1 MERIFASPSRY
12 VQGKGVLKHG
22 LSHIKDLGKK
32 VLLLTDETVWKIAG
46 EELFENLK
54 AADLDPVKEIFG
66 GEASANEIDRIVS
79 KAKSESI
86 EVIAALGGGKAI
98 DTGKAVADELKI
110 PIAVLPTIASTDAP
124 TSALSVIYTDEGRFE
139 KYRFYNKNPELVL
152 VDTAVIAKAPAK
164 LLAAGIADALAT
176 YVEARAVARSHSKN
190 MVGGVQPIASDIA
203 KKSMLLLKNE
213 GVLPLQK
220 TEKVAIVGPGA
231 HSRDLLGAWSWQGK
245 QEEVVTLVEGAQALG
260 ADLLIGQEPF
270 DYFAPSEAAIQEAIE
285 LVKAADKVVLAL
297 GEQEWMSGE
306 AASRSD
312 IRLPQAQLSLVET
325 LKEYNEQLI
334 VTLYNGR
341 PLDLQGVDAAKAIV
355 EAWFPGTEGGN
366 ALAQILWGEYNPSGR
381 LSMSFPETVGQVP
394 VYYNVDN
401 TGRPYES
408 APDEK
413 YVSKY
418 LDVSN
423 YAKYPFGFGLSY
435 SPVAYSAVTL
445 DQPTMTKDQTVTASI
460 TVTNQG
466 TAAVWETVQCYIRD
480 LVGEVVRPVKEL
492 KGFKKIWLEA
502 GESATVQ
509 FEITEELLR
518 YVHSNQQVSS
528 DPGKFHIMIGGNS
541 RDTQQTTLQLVR

>member
-1 MERIFASPSRY
+1 MGRI
-12 VQGKGVLKHG
+12 Q
-22 LSHIKDLGKK
+22 
-32 VLLLTDETVWKIAG
+32 
-46 EELFENLK
+46 
-54 AADLDPVKEIFG
+54 
-66 GEASANEIDRIVS
+66 S
-79 KAKSESI
+79 KRSLEH
-86 EVIAALGGGKAI
+86 VI
-98 DTGKAVADELKI
+98 
-110 PIAVLPTIASTDAP
+110 
-124 TSALSVIYTDEGRFE
+124 
-139 KYRFYNKNPELVL
+139 
-152 VDTAVIAKAPAK
+152 
-164 LLAAGIADALAT
+164 
-176 YVEARAVARSHSKN
+176 
-190 MVGGVQPIASDIA
+190 
-203 KKSMLLLKNE
+203 
-213 GVLPLQK
+213 
-220 TEKVAIVGPGA
+220 
-231 HSRDLLGAWSWQGK
+231 
-245 QEEVVTLVEGAQALG
+245 
-260 ADLLIGQEPF
+260 
-270 DYFAPSEAAIQEAIE
+270 
-285 LVKAADKVVLAL
+285 
-297 GEQEWMSGE
+297 
-306 AASRSD
+306 
-312 IRLPQAQLSLVET
+312 
-325 LKEYNEQLI
+325 
-334 VTLYNGR
+334 
-341 PLDLQGVDAAKAIV
+341 
-355 EAWFPGTEGGN
+355 
-366 ALAQILWGEYNPSGR
+366 
-381 LSMSFPETVGQVP
+381 PETVGQVP

-518 YVHSNQQVSS
+518 YVHSNQQLSS